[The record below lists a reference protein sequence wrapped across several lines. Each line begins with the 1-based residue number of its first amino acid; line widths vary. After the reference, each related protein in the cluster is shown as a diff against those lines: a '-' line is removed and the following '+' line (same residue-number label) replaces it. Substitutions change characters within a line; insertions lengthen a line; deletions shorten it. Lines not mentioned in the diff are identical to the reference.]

1 MLFEIFIG
9 PDITDLS
16 KIRTN
21 LISFLKFRNFL
32 DKHKVFVYT
41 KFDKGQLSIPNK
53 YLKLDIDFVK
63 IDDNITS
70 IKKLWTEKRNLYDSH
85 MWIIHYNIKD
95 QIIEFDFIKMIF
107 KKLKNTFVKKSHTEI
122 FDNLFCINK
131 HLMEKFIQADCGYI
145 DVPFILSNSQDYYFL
160 KYMNII
166 TKTKDNRN
174 IYI

>member
-9 PDITDLS
+9 PEITDLS
-16 KIRTN
+16 QIRTN

-32 DKHKVFVYT
+32 DKHKVIVYT
-41 KFDKGQLSIPNK
+41 KYDKTQFGIPNK
-53 YLKLDIDFVK
+53 FLKLDIDFIK
-63 IDDNITS
+63 IDENITS
-70 IKKLWTEKRNLYDSH
+70 IKKLWVDKKSLYNDYN
-85 MWIIHYNIKD
+85 WIIHYNIKD

-131 HLMEKFIQADCGYI
+131 DLIQKFIQTDYEYI
-145 DVPFILSNSQDYYFL
+145 DVPFILSNTQDCYFL
-160 KYMNII
+160 KYMNIV